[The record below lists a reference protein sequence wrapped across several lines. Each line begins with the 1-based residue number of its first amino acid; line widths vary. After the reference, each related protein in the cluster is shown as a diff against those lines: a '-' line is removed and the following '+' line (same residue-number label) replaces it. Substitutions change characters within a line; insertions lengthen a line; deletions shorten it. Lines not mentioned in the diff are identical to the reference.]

1 MKSMSARV
9 CSAAVAAVILG
20 TAAGCSS
27 SSSGAGATGSA
38 MPVVTGLETKNL
50 VVDDFP
56 AIDSAGLYVAKNEG
70 LFAKEG
76 LNVTVAPDYASS
88 QHTVDQIESGKAQIS
103 SGDYVTYMNNFAG
116 VNGAAN
122 QNLEIVAEASALEP
136 DVLAL
141 VAGPD
146 SKITSLKQ
154 VEGKTLPNT
163 GADDIGTLLV
173 DSVLTGNNV
182 PLRSVHFKENQD
194 LTKVPF
200 LVAAGQFPTG
210 LAPEPFVTLG
220 EQQAGDTVLADA
232 DQGATTNF
240 PIQGYAVTRQ
250 WAQQNPN
257 TLKAFVTALEE
268 GQEIADTNRPE
279 LQRALQGKP
288 LSIPPTIAGV
298 ISLPNF
304 PVGVDPVRLQRVM
317 NAMIEFNFFT
327 NKQQLA
333 TAKAFKVQNVVW
345 SPNLAGAN
353 GQSPLLAG

>member
-1 MKSMSARV
+1 
-9 CSAAVAAVILG
+9 
-20 TAAGCSS
+20 
-27 SSSGAGATGSA
+27 
-38 MPVVTGLETKNL
+38 MPVVSGLETTNL

-56 AIDSAGLYVAKNEG
+56 AIDSAGLYIAKNEG

-76 LNVTVAPDYASS
+76 LNVTVVPDYASS
-88 QHTVDQIESGKAQIS
+88 QHTVDEIESGQAQIS

-116 VNGAAN
+116 VNGAAD
-122 QNLEIVAEASALEP
+122 QNLEIIAEASALQP

-141 VAGPD
+141 VAGPG
-146 SKITSLKQ
+146 SKVTTLKQ
-154 VEGKTLPNT
+154 VEGKTLPVAGTN
-163 GADDIGTLLV
+163 DIGNLLT
-173 DSVLTGNNV
+173 DSVLTENDV
-182 PLRSVHFKENQD
+182 PLHSVHFASNIN

-200 LVAAGQFPTG
+200 LVAAGKFPTG

-220 EQQAGDTVLADA
+220 EQAGDTVLADA

-257 TLKAFVTALEE
+257 TLKAFVTAFDE

-288 LSIPPTIAGV
+288 LSIPASIAGV
-298 ISLPNF
+298 ISLPDF
-304 PVGVDPVRLQRVM
+304 PVAIDPVRLRRVM
-317 NAMIEFNFFT
+317 NAMIEFGFFT

-333 TAKAFKVQNVVW
+333 TAEAFKVQNVVW
-345 SPNLAGAN
+345 APNVVDAN